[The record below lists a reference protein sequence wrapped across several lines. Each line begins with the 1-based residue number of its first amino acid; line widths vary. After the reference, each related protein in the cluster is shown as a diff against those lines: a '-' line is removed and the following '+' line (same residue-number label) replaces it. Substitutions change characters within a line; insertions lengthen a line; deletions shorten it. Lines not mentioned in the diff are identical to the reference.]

1 MTIVA
6 EKTHKMSDWEKLE
19 RMAFVL
25 GEIARGRVDNG
36 RPLNAETSRQ
46 MARTVLTML
55 ELGWPYGRPASQTMA
70 KILEPTEVE
79 SGHG

>member
-25 GEIARGRVDNG
+25 GEIARGRADNG

-55 ELGWPYGRPASQTMA
+55 ELGWPYGRPASKTMSD
-70 KILEPTEVE
+70 ILQSGKVE
-79 SGHG
+79 A